1 MNKMKVK
8 SFVILFFF
16 AMIVVQIACKPKTY
30 YTYKNTFGIPPA
42 EFAMMDTPNYTI
54 IEMQNT
60 SVDFGTITQG
70 DSVALEYAFKNKGD
84 NTLFFGGVYP
94 SCGCTVPNY
103 STEPI
108 MPGKSSLLKAIY
120 HSREDTGQVHKT
132 IKILTNTSNRIER
145 ILEFHGYVKPK

>member
-1 MNKMKVK
+1 
-8 SFVILFFF
+8 
-16 AMIVVQIACKPKTY
+16 MIVVQMACKPKTY
-30 YTYKNTFGIPPA
+30 YTYKNTVGIPPA

-54 IEMQNT
+54 IEMRNT
-60 SVDFGTITQG
+60 TFDFGTITQG
-70 DSVALEYAFKNKGD
+70 DSAVLEYQFKNTGD
-84 NTLFFGGVYP
+84 NTLFFSGVYP
-94 SCGCTVPNY
+94 SCGCTVPTY

-108 MPGKSSLLKAIY
+108 LPGKSSSLKAIY